1 MKSQQGL
8 CIGITL
14 GLYTEDESLWSNG
27 IKQNAL
33 YLAKLLQHS
42 PFDYQVLL
50 LNTTDVAITD
60 KLPWDLTQFPCE
72 PYSTGQSKVDFMI
85 ALGGAIP
92 QPGVD
97 ELKARGCR
105 VVFYKCGSE
114 YVVSSQ
120 GALFDLEMIGIPY
133 FPQGMDEIWVIPQVA
148 NTTRHF
154 LQTLYRTRTRVVPFI
169 WDPMFLEEVMLG
181 APDEGCYVPHAGP
194 KRLVCMEP
202 NTSILKYCMYPLLIA
217 DEAFRVRPE
226 LIQKMHVTNTRSLR
240 EKQEF
245 VAVVSHLDIVRQ
257 DKCFFEDTFV
267 TGWFL
272 KNYADVVVS
281 HQWENPLNYF
291 YFDVCW
297 LGYPLVHNASLCA
310 GLGYYYEGFD
320 VQHGK
325 RMLLQALEHH
335 DRHADDYRAQQRTL
349 IGRHLATHE
358 PLIAHYDGLINEVLS
373 RS

>member
-1 MKSQQGL
+1 MKSQKGL
-8 CIGITL
+8 RIGITL
-14 GLYTEDESLWSNG
+14 GLYSEDESLWSNG

-60 KLPWDLTQFPCE
+60 KLPWDLAEFPCE

-92 QPGVD
+92 QPCVD
-97 ELKARGCR
+97 ELKARGCHM
-105 VVFYKCGSE
+105 VFYKCGSE

-120 GALFDLEMIGIPY
+120 GALFDIETVGIPY
-133 FPQGMDEIWVIPQVA
+133 FPLGLDEVWVVPQVA
-148 NTTRHF
+148 NTTRNF
-154 LQTLYRTRTRVVPFI
+154 LQTLYRTPTRVVPFI

-181 APDEGCYVPHAGP
+181 AADKGCYVPHAGP
-194 KRLVCMEP
+194 KRLACMEP
-202 NTSILKYCMYPLLIA
+202 NTTILKYCMYPILIA
-217 DEAFRVRPE
+217 EEAFRARPD
-226 LIQKMHVTNTRSLR
+226 LIRQMHVTNTRSLR
-240 EKQEF
+240 ENQEF
-245 VAVVSHLDIVRQ
+245 VAVVSHLDIVRWE
-257 DKCFFEDTFV
+257 KCFFEDTFV

-272 KNYADVVVS
+272 KNYADVVIS

-335 DRHADDYRAQQRTL
+335 DRHADDYLAQQRML
-349 IGRHLATHE
+349 IGRHLATNE
-358 PLIAHYDGLINEVLS
+358 ALIAHYDGLISAVLN